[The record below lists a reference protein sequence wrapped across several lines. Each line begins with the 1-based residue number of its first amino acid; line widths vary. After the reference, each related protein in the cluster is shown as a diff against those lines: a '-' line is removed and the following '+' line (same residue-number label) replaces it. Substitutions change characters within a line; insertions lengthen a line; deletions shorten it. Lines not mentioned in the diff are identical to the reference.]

1 MRRVFSYIPINSNL
15 NNIFLPYISDYRCYI
30 IVIILFYFEAP
41 TRLSKPVLD
50 LDLATIYPSKRFNR
64 VCALPGGE
72 AVVNNFTN
80 SRHPQVL
87 RINSQ
92 GQVVKMLYD
101 CAGCTPING
110 LIRLGGDLFV
120 IQQNG
125 TVIQINLN
133 NTSQT
138 NMYHIPGVSELL
150 HLGSL
155 YYDPDLIPD
164 KDLLLPDYGNGQI
177 LSYRLST
184 REKTVHVRKLKN
196 PISVTYSFYNNSTF
210 YVICEY
216 TGHQIG
222 VYDSKWNLV
231 RTFGRK
237 GTGDGELDYPQAAI
251 MTPEGTVIVA
261 DGDNNRVSEFSM
273 EGRFLKHI
281 ITGLNYPSSLSMYPP
296 YLWVVRSHNYIYRYK
311 MYEST

>member
-1 MRRVFSYIPINSNL
+1 M
-15 NNIFLPYISDYRCYI
+15 
-30 IVIILFYFEAP
+30 
-41 TRLSKPVLD
+41 LD
-50 LDLATIYPSKRFNR
+50 LNLDTIYPNKRFNR

-72 AVVNNFTN
+72 AVVNNDTK
-80 SRHPQVL
+80 RTHQQVL

-101 CAGCTPING
+101 CPGCTPIHG

-133 NTSQT
+133 NTSQI
-138 NMYHIPGVSELL
+138 NMYQIPGVSLL
-150 HLGSL
+150 VHLGSL
-155 YYDPDLIPD
+155 FDDPDLIPD
-164 KDLLLPDYGNGQI
+164 KDLLLLSDESNGQI
-177 LSYRLST
+177 FSYRLSNK
-184 REKTVHVRKLKN
+184 EKKVHVSGLQMPN
-196 PISVTYSFYNNSTF
+196 GVTYSFYNNSTF
-210 YVICEY
+210 YVLCEWS
-216 TGHQIG
+216 GHQIG
-222 VYDSKWNLV
+222 VYDSSWNLV

-237 GTGDGELDYPQAAI
+237 GTGDGELNYPQAAI

-261 DGDNNRVSEFSM
+261 DRDNNRVSEFSM

-281 ITGLNYPSSLSMYPP
+281 ITGLNYPTSLSMSPL
-296 YLWVVRSHNYIYRYK
+296 YLWVISDHRRIYRYK

>member
-1 MRRVFSYIPINSNL
+1 M
-15 NNIFLPYISDYRCYI
+15 
-30 IVIILFYFEAP
+30 A
-41 TRLSKPVLD
+41 KPVLD
-50 LDLATIYPSKRFNR
+50 LNLATIYPNTEFNR

-80 SRHPQVL
+80 SRHQQVL

-101 CAGCTPING
+101 CPGCTQIHG
-110 LIRLGGDLFV
+110 LIRLGGDLF
-120 IQQNG
+120 IIHENG
-125 TVIQINLN
+125 TVIQININ
-133 NTSQT
+133 NTSQI
-138 NMYHIPGVSELL
+138 NIYHIPGVSYLI

-164 KDLLLPDYGNGQI
+164 KDLLLLPAHKHNQI
-177 LSYRLST
+177 FSYRLSKKE
-184 REKTVHVRKLKN
+184 RIVRVRGLN
-196 PISVTYSFYNNSTF
+196 GPNGVTYSFYNRSIF
-210 YVICEY
+210 FVVSEWG
-216 TGHQIG
+216 GHQIS
-222 VYDSKWNLV
+222 VYNSNWNLV

-237 GTGDGELDYPQAAI
+237 GTGDGELDHPEAAI

-261 DGDNNRVSEFSM
+261 EFNNNRLSEFSM

-281 ITGLNYPSSLSMYPP
+281 LTGLNHPGSLSMSPP
-296 YLWVVRSHNYIYRYK
+296 YLWVVSIYRRIYRYK

>member
-1 MRRVFSYIPINSNL
+1 M
-15 NNIFLPYISDYRCYI
+15 
-30 IVIILFYFEAP
+30 
-41 TRLSKPVLD
+41 LD
-50 LDLATIYPSKRFNR
+50 LNITTIYPNIKFNR

-72 AVVNNFTN
+72 AVVNNYTN
-80 SRHPQVL
+80 SMNQQVL

-101 CAGCTPING
+101 CSGCTQING

-125 TVIQINLN
+125 TVIQININ

-138 NMYHIPGVSELL
+138 NMYHILGVSYLT

-196 PISVTYSFYNNSTF
+196 PVSVTYSFYNNSTF
-210 YVICEY
+210 YVTCEW

-231 RTFGRK
+231 RAFGRK
-237 GTGDGELDYPQAAI
+237 GTADGELDNPQAAI

-261 DGDNNRVSEFSM
+261 DRNNHRVSEFSM

-281 ITGLNYPSSLSMYPP
+281 LTGLYRPTSLSMSPP
-296 YLWVVRSHNYIYRYK
+296 YLWVVSYHESLYRYK

>member
-1 MRRVFSYIPINSNL
+1 MFYI
-15 NNIFLPYISDYRCYI
+15 
-30 IVIILFYFEAP
+30 EAP
-41 TRLSKPVLD
+41 TRLAEPVLD
-50 LDLATIYPSKRFNR
+50 IDLTTIYPDTTFNR

-72 AVVNNFTN
+72 AVVNNYTN
-80 SRHPQVL
+80 SVHQQVL

-101 CAGCTPING
+101 CPGCTRING

-120 IQQNG
+120 IQING

-133 NTSQT
+133 NTSQI
-138 NMYHIPGVSELL
+138 NIYHIQGVHELF
-150 HLGSL
+150 HLGSFF
-155 YYDPDLIPD
+155 YDPDLIPD
-164 KDLLLPDYGNGQI
+164 KDLLLLPDYADI
-177 LSYRLST
+177 FSYRLSNK
-184 REKTVHVRKLKN
+184 EKTIHIRKLKE

-210 YVICEY
+210 YVICEWR
-216 TGHQIG
+216 GHQIG
-222 VYDSKWNLV
+222 VYDSNWNLV

-237 GTGDGELDYPQAAI
+237 GKGDGELNHPQAAI

-261 DGDNNRVSEFSM
+261 DRYNNRVSEFSM

-281 ITGLNYPSSLSMYPP
+281 ITGLDEPTSLSMSPP

-311 MYEST
+311 MYERA

>member
-1 MRRVFSYIPINSNL
+1 M
-15 NNIFLPYISDYRCYI
+15 
-30 IVIILFYFEAP
+30 
-41 TRLSKPVLD
+41 LD
-50 LDLATIYPSKRFNR
+50 LDLTTIYPSKRFNR

-80 SRHPQVL
+80 YRHQQVL

-92 GQVVKMLYD
+92 GQVVKILYD
-101 CAGCTPING
+101 CQGCTPIHG

-125 TVIQINLN
+125 TVIQININ
-133 NTSQT
+133 NTSQI

-164 KDLLLPDYGNGQI
+164 KDLLLLTDTDKGQI
-177 LSYRLST
+177 LSYRLSNK
-184 REKTVHVRKLKN
+184 ENTVHVSGLKLPN
-196 PISVTYSFYNNSTF
+196 DVTYNFYNRSTF
-210 YVICEY
+210 FVVSEWS
-216 TGHQIG
+216 GHQIS
-222 VYDSKWNLV
+222 VFDSNWNLV

-237 GTGDGELDYPQAAI
+237 GTGDGELNHPQAAI

-261 DGDNNRVSEFSM
+261 DRYNNRLSEFSM

-281 ITGLNYPSSLSMYPP
+281 ITGLFLPSSLSMSPP
-296 YLWVVRSHNYIYRYK
+296 YLWVVSYHESLYRYK